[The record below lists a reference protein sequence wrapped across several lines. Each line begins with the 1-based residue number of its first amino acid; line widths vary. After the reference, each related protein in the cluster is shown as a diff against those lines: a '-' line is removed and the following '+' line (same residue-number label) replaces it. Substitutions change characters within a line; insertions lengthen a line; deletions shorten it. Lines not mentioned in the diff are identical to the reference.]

1 MSQAIQTSLHVSI
14 VVKSVQSQYPFV
26 EWRNKSVLYQDDVY
40 SIALLHSMVQQHGVF
55 IGRES
60 DYDDLVLYIEDVET
74 ANVI

>member
-1 MSQAIQTSLHVSI
+1 MYYIRMMCI
-14 VVKSVQSQYPFV
+14 
-26 EWRNKSVLYQDDVY
+26 
-40 SIALLHSMVQQHGVF
+40 LLLFFHSMVQQHGVF